1 MLGAKKLLTIRLYIR
16 VCRAASQIRGATE
29 PEGRDTKWS
38 PEMLADWNVLSD
50 DLQLLLSREALRQAA
65 EIIAEQ
71 AEALA
76 GEMEGGY
83 LRDQG
88 GPDAL
93 RLLAGVVRVNG
104 HSAFGPVGRA

>member
-1 MLGAKKLLTIRLYIR
+1 
-16 VCRAASQIRGATE
+16 
-29 PEGRDTKWS
+29 
-38 PEMLADWNVLSD
+38 MLADWNVLSD
-50 DLQLLLSREALRQAA
+50 DLQLVLSREALRRAA
-65 EIIAEQ
+65 EIIASQ

-83 LRDQG
+83 LCDRG

-104 HSAFGPVGRA
+104 HLVFGPVGRS